1 MVIMRLKK
9 NTLLL
14 FFLTTG
20 LLGKCY
26 SQQIMPF
33 NVAQYNVI
41 WNTPSKNSSESMPC
55 GGGDIGT
62 NVWVEN
68 GDLLLY
74 LSRSGTFDENGIM
87 PKLGRVRLQLFP
99 NPFKDGIFRQELHLD
114 KGYVTIFGKNTKAE
128 AEVKVWVD
136 VFHPVVHIELKS
148 KQTIQATATFE
159 HWRIADHEWTNKQE
173 FNASRAFTN
182 APVKPVVRKDSI
194 GFEKNNVLF
203 YHRNRKETLFD
214 FTVKQQGLDSI
225 KNQLWNPLDEL
236 TFGGC
241 MYADNMVPKG
251 EKNGTYAITKFS
263 GWQLH
268 SLQKAKQF
276 HLKIVL
282 HKAQSVSSEAFKNE
296 LFDIV
301 QNAEHAKNSAEA
313 SIAWWKLFWNRSHIA
328 INTAKVDT
336 ASKAWQIGRNYNV
349 FRYQLGCN
357 AYGNYPTKFNG
368 GLFTF
373 DPYYVDSNYIATPD
387 HRDWGGVTFTAQ
399 NQRLL
404 YWPMLKSGDFDM
416 IAPQLDFYVNALKNA
431 ELRTKAYWGHNG
443 ASFTEQIELFG
454 LPVAF
459 EYGWNRPKD
468 YPEGVEY
475 NKWLEYVWDTVLEFC
490 LMAMD
495 KQQFSGEDIT
505 KYIPLIESCL
515 TFFYEHYQKES
526 LKRTLQPFDGNG
538 KLVLFPGS
546 GAETYKVAYNA
557 SSTIAG
563 LQVVLARLIQLPDNY
578 LTTQKKDFWKSV
590 LKRIPAI
597 PTMQKDGHTVIAPAK
612 AWDRRQNHELP
623 QLYPV
628 YPWGVYGVGKPNLQ
642 MAIDTWKY
650 GAETPAQKDFISW
663 HQDAITCARLG
674 LTDEAVTIETKKMQN
689 SQRRFPTFWGP
700 GHDWVPDHN
709 WGGSGMIGL
718 QEMLMQTDGSKIY
731 LFPAWPRNWDVNFK
745 LHAPFNTTIEG
756 EFENGKLDALVVTP
770 AERKKDIQL
779 MLK

>member
-1 MVIMRLKK
+1 MKK
-9 NTLLL
+9 FLRIIGLAV
-14 FFLTTG
+14 FFIPFIAI
-20 LLGKCY
+20 C
-26 SQQIMPF
+26 QNNQPF

-68 GDLLLY
+68 GDVLLY
-74 LSRSGTFDENGIM
+74 MSRSGTFDENGIM
-87 PKLGRVRLQLFP
+87 PKLGRVRLQLLP
-99 NPFKDGIFRQELHLD
+99 NPFANGLFKQELHLD
-114 KGYVTIFGKNTKAE
+114 KGYITIYGKSKDAE

-136 VFHPVVHIELKS
+136 VFHPIIHIEVES
-148 KQTIQATATFE
+148 KQAVQATATYE
-159 HWRIADHEWTNKQE
+159 NWRTEDYEWTNKLE
-173 FNASRAFTN
+173 FNASRAFIN
-182 APVKPVVRKDSI
+182 APAKPIIRKDSI
-194 GFEKNNVLF
+194 GFDKNNVLF

-225 KNQLWNPLDEL
+225 KNQLWNPLNGL
-236 TFGGC
+236 TFGGS
-241 MYADNMVPKG
+241 MYASNMQPK
-251 EKNGTYAITKFS
+251 KVVNGMYAITNFS
-263 GWQLH
+263 GWQLE
-268 SLQKAKQF
+268 SIQKAKKF
-276 HLKIVL
+276 HVKIAL
-282 HKAQSVSSEAFKNE
+282 HRNQSSSNETFKNE
-296 LFDIV
+296 LVDII
-301 QNAEHAKNSAEA
+301 QKAENTKGSAEA
-313 SIAWWKLFWNRSHIA
+313 SMAWWKAYWERSHIA
-328 INTAKVDT
+328 INTTKVDT

-357 AYGNYPTKFNG
+357 AYGNFPTKFNG

-373 DPYYVDSNYIATPD
+373 DPSYVDSNYKATPD

-416 IAPQLDFYVNALKNA
+416 MAPQLDFYLNALKNA
-431 ELRTKAYWGHNG
+431 ELRTKVYWGHNG

-454 LPVAF
+454 LPAAF
-459 EYGWNRPKD
+459 EYGWNRPEN
-468 YPEGVEY
+468 YPVGVEY
-475 NKWLEYVWDTVLEFC
+475 NKWLEYVWDTALEFC
-490 LMAMD
+490 LIAMD
-495 KQQFSGEDIT
+495 KQQFNGDDIT

-526 LKRTLQPFDGNG
+526 LKRTLNPFDGNG

-557 SSTIAG
+557 SSTVAA
-563 LQVVLARLIQLPDNY
+563 LQVVLSRLVQLPDNY
-578 LTTQKKDFWKSV
+578 LTAQKRTFWKSV

-597 PTMQKDGHTVIAPAK
+597 PTMQKDGHTVIAPAQ

-628 YPWGVYGVGKPNLQ
+628 YPWGVYGVGKPNIQLG
-642 MAIDTWKY
+642 IDTWKY
-650 GAETPAQKDFISW
+650 GAEVPAQKDYISW

-674 LTDEAVTIETKKMQN
+674 LTEEAAEIETKKMKD

-718 QEMLMQTDGSKIY
+718 QEMLMQTDSAKIY
-731 LFPAWPRNWDVNFK
+731 LFPAWPKIWDVQFK
-745 LHAPFNTTIEG
+745 LHAPFNTTVEG
-756 EFENGKLDALVVTP
+756 SLKDGKLEWMKVTP
-770 AERKKDIQL
+770 ESRKADVEVL
-779 MLK
+779 LP